1 MVVILVL
8 DDEDVGYYVA
18 ASSDWPANYVT
29 KRGGTR
35 IEANNNAGASKIGA
49 GKPQKKMVTS
59 TNSKRETPLK
69 EK

>member
-8 DDEDVGYYVA
+8 DDEDVGVA